1 MESLEN
7 ELFLERPLVVSATR
21 QRSLSDYF
29 FAEAGSGKAAARIL
43 AKGPPFV
50 VAGTLL
56 IFVISST
63 IPLLALW
70 ASIAE
75 GDTFEQLIAAFPQIT
90 ADDIKAALKFAAEA
104 VSKADFIPLHRG
116 GQ

>member
-1 MESLEN
+1 VESLEN

-21 QRSLSDYF
+21 QSSLSDYF

-43 AKGPPFV
+43 AKGRPFV

-70 ASIAE
+70 AGIAE
-75 GDTFEQLIAAFPQIT
+75 GDTFEQLIEAYPQLT
-90 ADDIKAALKFAAEA
+90 GDDIKAALKFAA
-104 VSKADFIPLHRG
+104 VSNANFILLHRD